1 MKIPNWLLA
10 LGATLLMQSTASF
23 MGQCLP
29 VVAPLLTA
37 SAGLA
42 PERIGNLTSLTS
54 LGTVLFLTFGSAFL
68 ARFGPVRMLQI
79 GAGFAMLAMLI
90 AATGWWPALVLAAL
104 LLGIGYGP
112 TPPAGSRILA
122 ATAPPRH
129 RSLIFSIKQAGA
141 PAGGALAGLVIAPFA
156 IRFGWPAA
164 LLLAIMAGLVSASLI
179 SPLRAMMDSER
190 DPTRPI
196 HPRVILHRRNLLA
209 PVAALRGHKLL
220 ISLTA
225 LAMSFSLV
233 QGTLFSFSVTYLTQR
248 GLPLAQAGLAYAC
261 LQAAGVFARVFL
273 GWLADRTGTPA
284 RNLTAQAYVAGAT
297 MWAYAYMPIDAPLA
311 VVVGIAT
318 LTGFFSA
325 SWNGFY
331 MAEVAR
337 LAPADSVADAT
348 SGSTLFTFMGY
359 VAGPSLFALAVPHLG
374 WQIPF
379 ALAGS
384 QLVVMAAVQT
394 LLLVRRRGAMAVG
407 IDL

>member
-1 MKIPNWLLA
+1 MKIPNWLWA
-10 LGATLLMQSTASF
+10 LGATLLMQSSASF

-54 LGTVLFLTFGSAFL
+54 FGTVLFLTFGSAFL

-79 GAGFAMLAMLI
+79 GAGFAILAMLI
-90 AATGWWPALVLAAL
+90 AASGWWPALVLAAL

-122 ATAPPRH
+122 ATAPPAH

-141 PAGGALAGLVIAPFA
+141 PAGGAMAGLVIAPFA
-156 IRFGWPAA
+156 IHFGWPSA
-164 LLLAIMAGLVSASLI
+164 LLLAILVSLASAILI
-179 SPLRAMMDSER
+179 SPLRTMMDSER
-190 DPTRPI
+190 DGARAI
-196 HPRVILHRRNLLA
+196 HLYAILHKRNLLA
-209 PVAALRGHKLL
+209 PVMALRGHPLL
-220 ISLTA
+220 ISITA
-225 LAMSFSLV
+225 LAVSFSLV

-248 GLPLAQAGLAYAC
+248 GLSLERAGLVYAC

-284 RNLTAQAYVAGAT
+284 RNLTVQAYIAGAT
-297 MWAYAYMPIDAPLA
+297 MWAYAFMPIDALLA
-311 VVVGIAT
+311 VVAGIAT

-325 SWNGFY
+325 SWNGTY

-348 SGSTLFTFMGY
+348 SGSTLFTFLGY
-359 VAGPSLFALAVPHLG
+359 VAGPSLFALAVPSLG

-384 QLVVMAAVQT
+384 QLIAMAALQT
-394 LLLVRRRGAMAVG
+394 VLLLMRR
-407 IDL
+407 

>member
-1 MKIPNWLLA
+1 MKIPNWLMA

-54 LGTVLFLTFGSAFL
+54 FGTVLFLMFGSAFL

-79 GAGFAMLAMLI
+79 GAGFAISAMLI
-90 AATGWWPALVLAAL
+90 ASTGWWPALVLAAL

-122 ATAPPRH
+122 ATAPPQH

-141 PAGGALAGLVIAPFA
+141 PAGGAMAGLIIAPFA

-164 LLLAIMAGLVSASLI
+164 LLLAILVSLSSALLI

-190 DPTRPI
+190 EPARSI
-196 HPRVILHRRNLLA
+196 HPRAILHRRNLLA
-209 PVAALRGHKLL
+209 PVTALRGHPLL
-220 ISLTA
+220 ISITA

-233 QGTLFSFSVTYLTQR
+233 QGSLFSFSVTYLTQR
-248 GLPLAQAGLAYAC
+248 GLSLERAGLAYAC

-284 RNLTAQAYVAGAT
+284 ANLTAQAYVAGAT
-297 MWAYAYMPIDAPLA
+297 MWLYAYMPIDAPLA
-311 VVVGIAT
+311 VVAGIAT

-325 SWNGFY
+325 SWNGIY

-337 LAPADSVADAT
+337 LAPPDRVADAT
-348 SGSTLFTFMGY
+348 SGSTLFTFLGY
-359 VAGPSLFALAVPHLG
+359 VAGPSLFAFAVPSLG
-374 WQIPF
+374 WQLPF

-384 QLVVMAAVQT
+384 QLIVMAAVQT
-394 LLLVRRRGAMAVG
+394 WLLLRRRAAFAG
-407 IDL
+407 